1 MDGNGNETG
10 NHGNNDANA
19 HFTPPAQAVSIQA
32 QLDTMQQLMTQQ
44 MQLMQMQMQNTTNSA
59 SASLQQQQ
67 QHLLRHELLHS
78 IKLGLYTH
86 RLSRGSKMS
95 VRIIVPV
102 VTCFVSVTIHVFEW
116 I

>member
-10 NHGNNDANA
+10 NHGNDDANA
-19 HFTPPAQAVSIQA
+19 HVTPPAQAVSIQA

-67 QHLLRHELLHS
+67 QQQQQQQSMQAQAASAVKRVAIPSGRYNMNSHELRTY
-78 IKLGLYTH
+78 I
-86 RLSRGSKMS
+86 
-95 VRIIVPV
+95 VRIVM
-102 VTCFVSVTIHVFEW
+102 TFRN
-116 I
+116 